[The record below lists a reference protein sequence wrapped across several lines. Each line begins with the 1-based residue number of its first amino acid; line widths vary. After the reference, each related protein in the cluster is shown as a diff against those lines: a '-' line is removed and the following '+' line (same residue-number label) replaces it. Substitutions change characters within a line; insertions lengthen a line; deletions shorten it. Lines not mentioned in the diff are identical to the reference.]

1 VRGRRAGHPFATH
14 IGVHPSEEL
23 PETITNPPEVTEI
36 IPQRLIDSGF
46 KINRLKNAENAGG
59 TTGWVRTTK

>member
-1 VRGRRAGHPFATH
+1 MFTEGQTNPPGY
-14 IGVHPSEEL
+14 SEEL

>member
-1 VRGRRAGHPFATH
+1 MRSLSQY
-14 IGVHPSEEL
+14 VHGTTNRPSRYSEEL